1 MLPSRLVVLHY
12 AAQIVIHVQ
21 RGGVDDLAELGLG
34 SRDNGVQAHQ
44 RDHGVGSA
52 AQDVGGE
59 EEQGAGVH
67 GEDYVEGAVD
77 ASETVC

>member
-1 MLPSRLVVLHY
+1 M
-12 AAQIVIHVQ
+12 IHVQ
-21 RGGVDDLAELGLG
+21 RGGVDDLAELGLR

-44 RDHGVGSA
+44 RDHSVGGA

-59 EEQGAGVH
+59 EEQRAGIH

-77 ASETVC
+77 ANETVC